1 MAFDAFGNYVPDNN
15 LNNQPVPQAPAAP
28 VAPIQQEANVVNLN
42 NDAVN
47 TEPKPV
53 QKTNKL
59 IPIIAISCA
68 VASIA
73 FAVLAIIL
81 SSPKKTE
88 AASYVEAS
96 NKVYSGD
103 FILGSSC
110 TDAIAEIVDGYTYE
124 NSIQRCLV
132 KLKFSQVSPV
142 LEEISNMEFMNTDPL
157 ARKLVERVI
166 NIKNQISDKIN
177 EGKLLENISVV
188 DAWHK
193 LTDYESLVYSNYEAT
208 RRKALEDVIEELENS
223 GSEQLKE
230 IADDIRENIE
240 EYATNQKNNAKRRL
254 EYQKMGLPD
263 YPVFTESEKIAIKL
277 IELEPLYAQFASY
290 SNDMIEY
297 IKSAHSIEVDFP
309 TTNPEK
315 EEK

>member
-15 LNNQPVPQAPAAP
+15 LNNQPVPQAP

-42 NDAVN
+42 NNAAS
-47 TEPKPV
+47 TELKPV

-88 AASYVEAS
+88 AASYAEAS
-96 NKVYSGD
+96 SKVYSGD

-110 TDAIAEIVDGYTYE
+110 TDALAEIVDTYTYE
-124 NSIQRCLV
+124 NSIQKCLT

-142 LEEISNMEFMNTDPL
+142 LEEISNMGFMNTDPL

-177 EGKLLENISVV
+177 EGKLLENIGVV
-188 DAWHK
+188 DAWHN
-193 LTDYESLVYSNYEAT
+193 LTYYESLVYSNYEAT
-208 RRKALEDVIEELENS
+208 RRKALEGVIEELENS

-230 IADDIRENIE
+230 IAGDIRENIE
-240 EYATNQKNNAKRRL
+240 EYATNQKNNVKRRS
-254 EYQKMGLPD
+254 EYQEMGLPD
-263 YPVFTESEKIAIKL
+263 YPVFTEPEKIAIKL
-277 IELEPLYAQFASY
+277 IELEPLYAEFASY
-290 SNDMIEY
+290 SSDMIEY